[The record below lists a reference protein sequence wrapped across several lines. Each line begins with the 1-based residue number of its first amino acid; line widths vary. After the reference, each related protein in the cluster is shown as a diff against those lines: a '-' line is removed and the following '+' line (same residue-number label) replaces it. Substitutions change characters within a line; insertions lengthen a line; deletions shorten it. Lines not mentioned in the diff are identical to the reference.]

1 MSGEESIISN
11 CLRICANLCN
21 LWIRSSFLSALPL
34 CLCLLANSAYA
45 SKQDE
50 LDNLRKRITE
60 LQQEMGKTS
69 ESKSEAADA
78 LRESERAISD
88 SNRKLS
94 ELAQQQSDA
103 RQTLAHLQLQGHQL
117 EKDMQG
123 QQTLLGKLLYQQYL
137 GGKQEYFKMLLNNR
151 DPNQMARDIQYYE
164 YIARS
169 RAAWMNAL
177 RDNLEQ
183 LRTVTAQTKQKSA
196 EIASLQAAQNSQ
208 KQTLEKDKLAR
219 QQVLKKIALQLKQQ
233 RSEIGRLQRDENRL
247 AQLVKKLS
255 RMLAQPKKKGLFSN
269 NNLPDDRFDGSPFE
283 QLKGRLALPVK
294 GVISNQ
300 YGSPR
305 PDSTVLWKGLFLRAA
320 ANQPVKA
327 VAAGRVVFAD
337 WLRGFGNLL
346 ILDHGKGYMSLYG
359 NNETLYKQ
367 VGDVLHGGDTIAA
380 VGNSGGNEESGLYFE
395 LRHEGQPMDPMK
407 WISR

>member
-1 MSGEESIISN
+1 MRLKFGAIPVGY
-11 CLRICANLCN
+11 CTLL
-21 LWIRSSFLSALPL
+21 
-34 CLCLLANSAYA
+34 LCLLTNSAFA

-50 LDNLRKRITE
+50 LDNLRKRITD
-60 LQQEMGKTS
+60 LQQEFEKTS

-78 LRESERAISD
+78 LRKSERAISN

-94 ELAQQQSDA
+94 ELAQQQIEAES
-103 RQTLAHLQLQGHQL
+103 TLSQLQQQGHQL

-137 GGKQEYFKMLLNNR
+137 GGKQEYLKMLLNNR
-151 DPNQMARDIQYYE
+151 DPNQMAREIQYYE

-169 RAAWMNAL
+169 RAVWLNTL
-177 RDNLEQ
+177 RANLDQ
-183 LRTVTAQTKQKSA
+183 LHTVAAQTKQKSA
-196 EIASLQAAQNSQ
+196 EIASLQAEQSSQ
-208 KQTLEKDKLAR
+208 RQTLEKDKITH

-247 AQLVKKLS
+247 AQLVERLS
-255 RMLAQPKKKGLFSN
+255 RMLAQPKGKGVFSN
-269 NNLPDDRFDGSPFE
+269 NNLPDNRFDGSPFE
-283 QLKGRLALPVK
+283 QLKGKLVLPVK
-294 GVISNQ
+294 GVVSNKF
-300 YGSPR
+300 GSAR
-305 PDSTVLWKGLFLRAA
+305 PDSTVLWKGLFVRAA
-320 ANQPVKA
+320 SNQPVKA

-367 VGDVLHGGDTIAA
+367 VGDVLRGGDTIAA